1 MPNSTSESSEN
12 WSRTSLPESKY
23 PGELLLG
30 SAKEMKR
37 YFAILVTTA
46 FFIFGHYASAIIMGD
61 VPLTVRIAKEQD
73 STLVYDV
80 INLKKLGDAKST
92 AAWIYQL
99 NRDTEGEEPHY
110 SNSVHLEFS
119 GQFDPDQ
126 VQLICDTFE
135 MGKVYILTATIEKDG
150 KKEEYHHEP
159 DLENSLR
166 LVGVSEEILKKVRDG
181 LKKQAIEAEKNESAD
196 PVGGDQ

>member
-1 MPNSTSESSEN
+1 
-12 WSRTSLPESKY
+12 
-23 PGELLLG
+23 
-30 SAKEMKR
+30 MKS
-37 YFAILVTTA
+37 FLAILVVTTL
-46 FFIFGHYASAIIMGD
+46 FISGQHSWAIVMGGMP
-61 VPLTVRIAKEQD
+61 VTVRIAKEQD
-73 STLVYDV
+73 STPVYDV
-80 INLKKLGDAKST
+80 INLKKLGDAKSA

-99 NRDTEGEEPHY
+99 NRDTEGEDPHY

-119 GQFDPDQ
+119 DQFDSDQ

-166 LVGVSEEILKKVRDG
+166 LVGASEEILKKVRDG
-181 LKKQAIEAEKNESAD
+181 LKKQAIETEKNESAD